1 MQVAGAGPTPPPS
14 QSNPQLQVG
23 TGLAPSSNTQGSC
36 AKHVKGQPARSRG
49 REEMTF
55 SAERRL
61 FKGCLGCSGFL
72 EHTTFIYKGETGPHG

>member
-1 MQVAGAGPTPPPS
+1 M
-14 QSNPQLQVG
+14 
-23 TGLAPSSNTQGSC
+23 APSSNTQGSYV
-36 AKHVKGQPARSRG
+36 KHVKGQPARSRG

-72 EHTTFIYKGETGPHG
+72 EHTTFIYKGETGPTDEMN